1 MRWTCETRGPVSPS
15 LFIPLAESC
24 GLSEALGVF
33 ALRRAF
39 MDSHRWP
46 GLKVAVNISA
56 VQVRSGA
63 LVQTLKDLIAECD
76 INPRNFELEITES
89 VLLSDHPSTFETLI
103 AIRRLGF
110 TLALDDFG
118 TGYSS
123 LSYLRR
129 LPIDKIK
136 IDRSFITHLGL
147 RVEADAIVKAIVTL
161 ADALGL
167 KVIAEGVET
176 QNQVD
181 RLAIA
186 GCGVIQG
193 YFFSHPLH
201 PDDIDEMVAGKL
213 KLAA

>member
-1 MRWTCETRGPVSPS
+1 
-15 LFIPLAESC
+15 
-24 GLSEALGVF
+24 
-33 ALRRAF
+33 
-39 MDSHRWP
+39 
-46 GLKVAVNISA
+46 
-56 VQVRSGA
+56 
-63 LVQTLKDLIAECD
+63 
-76 INPRNFELEITES
+76 
-89 VLLSDHPSTFETLI
+89 
-103 AIRRLGF
+103 LGF

-147 RVEADAIVKAIVTL
+147 RMESDAIVKAIVTL
-161 ADALGL
+161 ADTLGL

-186 GCGVIQG
+186 GCNNIQG
-193 YFFSHPLH
+193 YFFSRPLSSRAI
-201 PDDIDEMVAGKL
+201 DDMVSSRA